1 MFEVNE
7 KNNAVTKT
15 EHYDGETLKDVY
27 GAAYRPEGNK
37 ARYIETRVYLQQV
50 RDEKHRV
57 DLIKSRIQYRKE
69 AGLDTSE
76 AEQELAVVQDK
87 LKRVTAE
94 VAEEISKLYNVNLE
108 MVMVKR
114 YIDTLSWDAIAKT
127 LDLKMRTVLK
137 FHGKAL
143 PRMRRILLADGLVEL
158 AVEAKADAEVGAEV
172 EPDAVQVP
180 VSEDTDQE
188 ETDEYY
194 ND

>member
-1 MFEVNE
+1 MFENKE
-7 KNNAVTKT
+7 KTTGNS

-50 RDEKHRV
+50 RDEKHRE
-57 DLIKSRIQYRKE
+57 DLIKKRIQYRKE

-76 AEQELAVVQDK
+76 AEQELAAVQDK

-114 YIDTLSWDAIAKT
+114 YIETLSWDEVAKS
-127 LDLKMRTVLK
+127 LDIKMRTVLK

-143 PRMRRILLADGLVEL
+143 PRMRRILLTDGLVEL
-158 AVEAKADAEVGAEV
+158 AVEDPGAKVDAGAET
-172 EPDAVQVP
+172 DSNAAQVP
-180 VSEDTDQE
+180 VQHDTDE
-188 ETDEYY
+188 EEPGEYF

>member
-7 KNNAVTKT
+7 KTTGKT
-15 EHYDGETLKDVY
+15 EHYDGATLKDVY

-57 DLIKSRIQYRKE
+57 DLIKNRIRYRKE

-76 AEQELAVVQDK
+76 AEQELAAVRDK
-87 LKRVTAE
+87 LKLVKAE

-114 YIDTLSWDAIAKT
+114 YIDTLSWDDIAKT

-158 AVEAKADAEVGAEV
+158 AVEAKADSDVGV
-172 EPDAVQVP
+172 ETEAADQVP
-180 VSEDTDQE
+180 VAEDTDE
-188 ETDEYY
+188 EEPDEYF

>member
-7 KNNAVTKT
+7 KNNAVLDS

-69 AGLDTSE
+69 ADLDTSE

-114 YIDTLSWDAIAKT
+114 YIDTLSWDDIAKT

-137 FHGKAL
+137 FHGNAL

-158 AVEAKADAEVGAEV
+158 AVEAKADSDVGV
-172 EPDAVQVP
+172 ETEAADQVP
-180 VSEDTDQE
+180 VAEDTNE
-188 ETDEYY
+188 EEPDEYF

>member
-7 KNNAVTKT
+7 KNNVVTKT
-15 EHYDGETLKDVY
+15 EHYDGATLKDVY

-50 RDEKHRV
+50 RDEKHRE
-57 DLIKSRIQYRKE
+57 DLIKKRIQYRKE
-69 AGLDTSE
+69 AGLDTTE
-76 AEQELAVVQDK
+76 AEQELAAVQDK

-108 MVMVKR
+108 MVMFRR
-114 YIDTLSWDAIAKT
+114 YIDTLSWDEIAKT

-143 PRMRRILLADGLVEL
+143 PRMRRILLTDGLVEL
-158 AVEAKADAEVGAEV
+158 ADDTESESTASQVSVGHDADEE
-172 EPDAVQVP
+172 EPG
-180 VSEDTDQE
+180 
-188 ETDEYY
+188 EYF

>member
-1 MFEVNE
+1 M
-7 KNNAVTKT
+7 
-15 EHYDGETLKDVY
+15 
-27 GAAYRPEGNK
+27 
-37 ARYIETRVYLQQV
+37 
-50 RDEKHRV
+50 

-114 YIDTLSWDAIAKT
+114 YIDTLPWDAIAKT

-158 AVEAKADAEVGAEV
+158 AVEAKADSDAGFETE
-172 EPDAVQVP
+172 AVQVP
-180 VSEDTDQE
+180 AAEDTDQE
-188 ETDEYY
+188 EPDEYY

>member
-1 MFEVNE
+1 MFDNKEV
-7 KNNAVTKT
+7 TTGST

-57 DLIKSRIQYRKE
+57 DLIQKRIQYRKE
-69 AGLDTSE
+69 AGLDTNE

-143 PRMRRILLADGLVEL
+143 PRMRRILLTDGLVEL
-158 AVEAKADAEVGAEV
+158 AVEDPGATVDAGAES
-172 EPDAVQVP
+172 DSNAAQVP
-180 VSEDTDQE
+180 FGHDTDE
-188 ETDEYY
+188 EEPGEYF

>member
-7 KNNAVTKT
+7 KTTGKT
-15 EHYDGETLKDVY
+15 EHYDGATLKDVY

-57 DLIKSRIQYRKE
+57 DLIKNRIRYRKE
-69 AGLDTSE
+69 AGLDTSK
-76 AEQELAVVQDK
+76 AEQELAAVQDK
-87 LKRVTAE
+87 LKLVKAE

-114 YIDTLSWDAIAKT
+114 YIDTLSWDDIAKT

-137 FHGKAL
+137 FHGNAL

-158 AVEAKADAEVGAEV
+158 AVEAKANSDVGV
-172 EPDAVQVP
+172 ETEAADQVP
-180 VSEDTDQE
+180 VAEDTDE
-188 ETDEYY
+188 EEPDEYF

>member
-7 KNNAVTKT
+7 KNNVVTKT
-15 EHYDGETLKDVY
+15 EHYDGATLKDVY

-57 DLIKSRIQYRKE
+57 DLIKNRIRYRKE

-76 AEQELAVVQDK
+76 AEQELAAVQDK

-114 YIDTLSWDAIAKT
+114 YIDTLSWDDIAKT

-137 FHGKAL
+137 FHGNAL

-158 AVEAKADAEVGAEV
+158 AVEAKADSDVGV
-172 EPDAVQVP
+172 ETEAADQVP
-180 VSEDTDQE
+180 VAEDTDE
-188 ETDEYY
+188 EKPDEYY

>member
-7 KNNAVTKT
+7 KNNVVTKT
-15 EHYDGETLKDVY
+15 EHYDGATLKDVY

-57 DLIKSRIQYRKE
+57 DLIKNRIQYRKE

-76 AEQELAVVQDK
+76 AEEELAVVQDK

-114 YIDTLSWDAIAKT
+114 YIDTLSWDDIAKT

-137 FHGKAL
+137 FHGNAL
-143 PRMRRILLADGLVEL
+143 PRLRRILLADGLVEL
-158 AVEAKADAEVGAEV
+158 AVEAKADSDVGV
-172 EPDAVQVP
+172 ETEAADQVP
-180 VSEDTDQE
+180 VAEDTNE
-188 ETDEYY
+188 EEPDEYF

>member
-7 KNNAVTKT
+7 KVMGNT

-27 GAAYRPEGNK
+27 GAAYSPEGNK
-37 ARYIETRVYLQQV
+37 ARYIETRVYLQKV

-57 DLIKSRIQYRKE
+57 DLIRSRIQYRKE
-69 AGLDTSE
+69 AGLDTIE
-76 AEQELAVVQDK
+76 AEQELAVAQDK

-158 AVEAKADAEVGAEV
+158 AVEAKADADVGTETEAM
-172 EPDAVQVP
+172 QVP
-180 VSEDTDQE
+180 AAEDTDQE
-188 ETDEYY
+188 EPDEYY

>member
-7 KNNAVTKT
+7 KNNAVLDS

-27 GAAYRPEGNK
+27 GDDYRPEGNK

-57 DLIKSRIQYRKE
+57 DLIKKRIQYREE
-69 AGLDTSE
+69 AGLDTTE

-143 PRMRRILLADGLVEL
+143 PRMRRILLTDGLVEL
-158 AVEAKADAEVGAEV
+158 AVEAKADDAGAET
-172 EPDAVQVP
+172 EADSTQVP
-180 VSEDTDQE
+180 DSEDADQE

>member
-1 MFEVNE
+1 M
-7 KNNAVTKT
+7 
-15 EHYDGETLKDVY
+15 
-27 GAAYRPEGNK
+27 
-37 ARYIETRVYLQQV
+37 
-50 RDEKHRV
+50 

-158 AVEAKADAEVGAEV
+158 AVEAKADSDAGFETE
-172 EPDAVQVP
+172 AVQVP
-180 VSEDTDQE
+180 AAEDTDQE
-188 ETDEYY
+188 EPDEYY

>member
-15 EHYDGETLKDVY
+15 EHYDGATLKDVY

-57 DLIKSRIQYRKE
+57 DLIKNRIRYRKE

-76 AEQELAVVQDK
+76 AEQELAAVRDK
-87 LKRVTAE
+87 LKLVKAE

-114 YIDTLSWDAIAKT
+114 YIDTLSWDDIAKT

-137 FHGKAL
+137 FHGNAL

-158 AVEAKADAEVGAEV
+158 AVEAKADSDVGV
-172 EPDAVQVP
+172 ETEAADQVP
-180 VSEDTDQE
+180 VAEDTDE
-188 ETDEYY
+188 EEPDEYF

>member
-1 MFEVNE
+1 MFDNKEV
-7 KNNAVTKT
+7 TTGST

-27 GAAYRPEGNK
+27 GDGYRPEGNK

-69 AGLDTSE
+69 AGLDTTE

-114 YIDTLSWDAIAKT
+114 YIDTLSWDDIAKT

-143 PRMRRILLADGLVEL
+143 PRMRRILLTDGLVEL
-158 AVEAKADAEVGAEV
+158 AVESKADADVGTETEA
-172 EPDAVQVP
+172 AVQMP
-180 VSEDTDQE
+180 VAEDAGE
-188 ETDEYY
+188 EESDEYF

>member
-15 EHYDGETLKDVY
+15 EHDDGETRKDVY

-57 DLIKSRIQYRKE
+57 DLLKSRIQYRKE

-114 YIDTLSWDAIAKT
+114 YIDTLSWDTIAKT

-143 PRMRRILLADGLVEL
+143 PRMRRILLADGLVEV
-158 AVEAKADAEVGAEV
+158 AVETKADTES
-172 EPDAVQVP
+172 DAVQVA
-180 VSEDTDQE
+180 VGFTTDE
-188 ETDEYY
+188 EEADEYY

>member
-1 MFEVNE
+1 M
-7 KNNAVTKT
+7 
-15 EHYDGETLKDVY
+15 
-27 GAAYRPEGNK
+27 
-37 ARYIETRVYLQQV
+37 
-50 RDEKHRV
+50 
-57 DLIKSRIQYRKE
+57 
-69 AGLDTSE
+69 DTSE
-76 AEQELAVVQDK
+76 AEQELSVVQDK

-143 PRMRRILLADGLVEL
+143 PRMRRILLTDGLVEL
-158 AVEAKADAEVGAEV
+158 AVEAESESTATQVSVGNDADEE
-172 EPDAVQVP
+172 EPG
-180 VSEDTDQE
+180 
-188 ETDEYY
+188 EYF

>member
-1 MFEVNE
+1 M
-7 KNNAVTKT
+7 
-15 EHYDGETLKDVY
+15 
-27 GAAYRPEGNK
+27 
-37 ARYIETRVYLQQV
+37 
-50 RDEKHRV
+50 
-57 DLIKSRIQYRKE
+57 
-69 AGLDTSE
+69 DTTE

-114 YIDTLSWDAIAKT
+114 YIDTLSWDEVAKS
-127 LDLKMRTVLK
+127 LDIKMRTVLK

-158 AVEAKADAEVGAEV
+158 AVEAKADDDVGTETEAM
-172 EPDAVQVP
+172 QVP
-180 VSEDTDQE
+180 AAEDTDQE
-188 ETDEYY
+188 EPDEYY

>member
-1 MFEVNE
+1 MFDNKEV
-7 KNNAVTKT
+7 TTGST

-57 DLIKSRIQYRKE
+57 DLIQKRIQYRKE
-69 AGLDTSE
+69 AGLDTNE

-87 LKRVTAE
+87 LKRVTAA

-108 MVMVKR
+108 MVMFKR
-114 YIDTLSWDAIAKT
+114 YIDTLSWDEIAKA

-143 PRMRRILLADGLVEL
+143 PRMRRILLADGLVEVAVEADSGVKEDADVEHKPTGAQML
-158 AVEAKADAEVGAEV
+158 AVEYID
-172 EPDAVQVP
+172 
-180 VSEDTDQE
+180 E
-188 ETDEYY
+188 EEADEYY

>member
-1 MFEVNE
+1 MFDNKEV
-7 KNNAVTKT
+7 TTGST

-57 DLIKSRIQYRKE
+57 DLIQKRIQYRKE
-69 AGLDTSE
+69 AGLDTNE

-87 LKRVTAE
+87 LKRVTAA

-108 MVMVKR
+108 MVMFKR
-114 YIDTLSWDAIAKT
+114 YIDTLSWDEIAKA

-143 PRMRRILLADGLVEL
+143 PRMRRILLTDGLVEL
-158 AVEAKADAEVGAEV
+158 SVEAESESTATQESVGCG
-172 EPDAVQVP
+172 
-180 VSEDTDQE
+180 
-188 ETDEYY
+188 TDEEEQGEYF

>member
-1 MFEVNE
+1 M
-7 KNNAVTKT
+7 
-15 EHYDGETLKDVY
+15 
-27 GAAYRPEGNK
+27 
-37 ARYIETRVYLQQV
+37 
-50 RDEKHRV
+50 
-57 DLIKSRIQYRKE
+57 
-69 AGLDTSE
+69 
-76 AEQELAVVQDK
+76 QDK

-158 AVEAKADAEVGAEV
+158 AVEAKADDAGAET
-172 EPDAVQVP
+172 EAVQVS

-188 ETDEYY
+188 EPDEYY

>member
-7 KNNAVTKT
+7 KTTGKT
-15 EHYDGETLKDVY
+15 EHYDGATLKDVY

-57 DLIKSRIQYRKE
+57 DLIQKRIQYRKE

-87 LKRVTAE
+87 LKRVTAA

-143 PRMRRILLADGLVEL
+143 PHMRRILLADGLVEL
-158 AVEAKADAEVGAEV
+158 ADKSGAES
-172 EPDAVQVP
+172 DAK
-180 VSEDTDQE
+180 SEAGDGTGGKV
-188 ETDEYY
+188 
-194 ND
+194 

>member
-7 KNNAVTKT
+7 KNNAVLDS

-50 RDEKHRV
+50 RDEKHRE
-57 DLIKSRIQYRKE
+57 DLIKKRIQYRKD
-69 AGLDTSE
+69 AGLDTTE

-114 YIDTLSWDAIAKT
+114 YIDTLSWDEVAKS
-127 LDLKMRTVLK
+127 LDIKMRTVLK

-158 AVEAKADAEVGAEV
+158 ADETESESTATQVSVGHDADEE
-172 EPDAVQVP
+172 EPG
-180 VSEDTDQE
+180 
-188 ETDEYY
+188 EYF

>member
-1 MFEVNE
+1 M
-7 KNNAVTKT
+7 
-15 EHYDGETLKDVY
+15 
-27 GAAYRPEGNK
+27 
-37 ARYIETRVYLQQV
+37 
-50 RDEKHRV
+50 
-57 DLIKSRIQYRKE
+57 IKSRIQYRKE

-114 YIDTLSWDAIAKT
+114 YIDTRSWDAIAKT

-158 AVEAKADAEVGAEV
+158 AVEADPGAEN
-172 EPDAVQVP
+172 EAAVQVP
-180 VSEDTDQE
+180 VAEDTGE
-188 ETDEYY
+188 EEPDEYY